1 MLELQRVACVEL
13 DSFMKHSAWLGFL
26 TAFAFISC
34 TDDAPPVRHR
44 PARYPSEPVLGE
56 QQPQPF
62 NPNQPPSPPPE
73 PSVESTPATA
83 ESAAPTHPTKGD
95 YPYGI
100 QIPVEPGFVMSPY
113 SPGKKVDVRG
123 MPPGT
128 EVKDPYTDYK
138 KIFIVP

>member
-1 MLELQRVACVEL
+1 LKYRVARVES
-13 DSFMKHSAWLGFL
+13 DSFMKPFRWLGLL
-26 TAFAFISC
+26 TAFALISC
-34 TDDAPPVRHR
+34 TEDEPPVRHR
-44 PARYPSEPVLGE
+44 PARYPSEPIQGE

-73 PSVESTPATA
+73 TQPETTPETA
-83 ESAAPTHPTKGD
+83 ESAAPTRPTKGD

-100 QIPVEPGFVMSPY
+100 QIPGEPGFVMSPY

>member
-1 MLELQRVACVEL
+1 
-13 DSFMKHSAWLGFL
+13 MKPFTWLGLL
-26 TAFAFISC
+26 TTFAFISC
-34 TDDAPPVRHR
+34 TEDAPPVRHR
-44 PARYPSEPVLGE
+44 PARYPSEPIQGE

-73 PSVESTPATA
+73 TQPETTPETA
-83 ESAAPTHPTKGD
+83 ESAAPTRPTKGD

-100 QIPVEPGFVMSPY
+100 QIPGEPGFVMSPY